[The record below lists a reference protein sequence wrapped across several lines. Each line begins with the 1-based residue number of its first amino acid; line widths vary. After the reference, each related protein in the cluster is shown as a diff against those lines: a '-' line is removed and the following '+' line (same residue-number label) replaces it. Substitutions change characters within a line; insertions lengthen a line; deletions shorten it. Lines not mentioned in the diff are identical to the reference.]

1 MFVRYAA
8 LAQLVEQHFCKV
20 KVPSSSLGG
29 GGQKKKKIKIGWI
42 SSACGK
48 SFHFWSREL
57 NCRLM
62 LRSSIAF
69 RFILPK
75 TQQKFKST
83 SYFHEVLFRIV

>member
-29 GGQKKKKIKIGWI
+29 GSKKKTTPQNGGFFI
-42 SSACGK
+42 
-48 SFHFWSREL
+48 FWSRQL
-57 NCRLM
+57 NSRLM

>member
-29 GGQKKKKIKIGWI
+29 GGGEKKKNPTTTG
-42 SSACGK
+42 
-48 SFHFWSREL
+48 SRQL
-57 NCRLM
+57 NSRLM